1 MLASRLPEV
10 TIDVCDPMVS
20 ELPPEL
26 CQLNINFTKASAAV
40 AQADVVV
47 LLVDHDAF
55 RSISRPSL
63 EGKVVFDTRGYW
75 R

>member
-1 MLASRLPEV
+1 
-10 TIDVCDPMVS
+10 MVA

-26 CQLNINFTKASAAV
+26 NLPNINFVKASEAV
-40 AQADVVV
+40 AQADIVV

-55 RSISRPSL
+55 RAISRPSL